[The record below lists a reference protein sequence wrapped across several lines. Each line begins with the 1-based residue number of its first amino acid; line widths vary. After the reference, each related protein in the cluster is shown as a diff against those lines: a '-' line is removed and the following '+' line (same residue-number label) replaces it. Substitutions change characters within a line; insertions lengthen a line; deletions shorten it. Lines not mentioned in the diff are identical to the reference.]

1 MENAI
6 VEEFSA
12 LVGQCQG
19 KVVFV
24 SDEGDRLVADSMLS
38 ALVGFA
44 TILANAKSIPL
55 HIECEQPEDCQ
66 RFIDFAEK
74 YGLGQSK

>member
-6 VEEFSA
+6 IEEFEA
-12 LVGQCQG
+12 LINQCAG

-24 SDEGDRLVADSMLS
+24 TSEGDRLVADSMLS

-44 TILANAKSIPL
+44 NLLSVAESISL
-55 HIECEQPEDCQ
+55 HIECERVEDCE
-66 RFIDFAEK
+66 RIAEFMNK
-74 YGLGQSK
+74 HHLEQQH

>member
-12 LVGQCQG
+12 LVNQCQG

-44 TILANAKSIPL
+44 TILATVQSIPL
-55 HIECEQPEDCQ
+55 HIECEQPEDCE
-66 RFIDFAEK
+66 RIVAFMEK